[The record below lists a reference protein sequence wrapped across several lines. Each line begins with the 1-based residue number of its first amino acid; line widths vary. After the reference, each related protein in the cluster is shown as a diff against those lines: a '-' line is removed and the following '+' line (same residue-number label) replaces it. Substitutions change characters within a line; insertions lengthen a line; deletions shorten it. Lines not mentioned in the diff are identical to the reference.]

1 MVGGLVKPRPQARNR
16 KLPYST
22 LQLTLSLNKLEMAST
37 DQPPLDP
44 TEKDTWEKLTLWDRR
59 VDALAPLTEKQ
70 MDSVLELRAAAE
82 ILSVPS
88 EVRSGSAASQWAS
101 RIVLTCS
108 LGVSVRLLGEKKSS
122 LYILVMPKD
131 AWHLL
136 CSYKTPVT
144 ATPRRV

>member
-88 EVRSGSAASQWAS
+88 EVRSGSAASQ
-101 RIVLTCS
+101 
-108 LGVSVRLLGEKKSS
+108 
-122 LYILVMPKD
+122 
-131 AWHLL
+131 
-136 CSYKTPVT
+136 
-144 ATPRRV
+144 

>member
-1 MVGGLVKPRPQARNR
+1 MVVGLVKPRPQARNR

-44 TEKDTWEKLTLWDRR
+44 NEKDTWEKLTLWDRR

-88 EVRSGSAASQWAS
+88 EVRSGSAASQ
-101 RIVLTCS
+101 
-108 LGVSVRLLGEKKSS
+108 
-122 LYILVMPKD
+122 
-131 AWHLL
+131 
-136 CSYKTPVT
+136 
-144 ATPRRV
+144 